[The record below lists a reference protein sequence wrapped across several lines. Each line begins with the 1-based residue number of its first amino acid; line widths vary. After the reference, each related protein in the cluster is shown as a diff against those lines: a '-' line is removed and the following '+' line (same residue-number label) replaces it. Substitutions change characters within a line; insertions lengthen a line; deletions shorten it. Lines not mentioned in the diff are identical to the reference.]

1 MCNVAPLT
9 CHSIIGSRAV
19 LFLMSSVIPLSRPVG
34 GAYPGPLST
43 AIFDWAGTVL
53 DFGCMAPVHAFR
65 QVFDEV
71 GVPISV
77 AEARQPMGAAK
88 RAHIAMI
95 LAMSEVETR
104 WVAVKGAAP
113 TGGDLDQLY
122 AAFLRVDA
130 ANVER
135 HSALIP
141 GALETMAALRSRGL
155 RIGSTTGYPREVMVN
170 LAPLAKALG
179 YEPDHTCTVSDVPR
193 GRPAPDMCLVNA
205 LVLEAP
211 DVRACVVVDDSPSG
225 LLSAR
230 AAGMWAVG
238 VSASGNEVGLSLE
251 DWRALPT
258 AQQQERLV
266 VARQRLEAAGAHFVI
281 ESIADLLPVID
292 AIEARLADGVAP

>member
-1 MCNVAPLT
+1 
-9 CHSIIGSRAV
+9 
-19 LFLMSSVIPLSRPVG
+19 MSSVIPSSRPSG
-34 GAYPGPLST
+34 GSYPGPLTT

-53 DFGCMAPVHAFR
+53 DFGCMAPVDAFR
-65 QVFDEV
+65 QVFEAA
-71 GVPISV
+71 GVPISI
-77 AEARQPMGAAK
+77 AEARLPMGAAK
-88 RAHIAMI
+88 REHIAMI
-95 LAMSEVETR
+95 LAMSEVEGR
-104 WVAVKGAAP
+104 WHAVRGHKP
-113 TGGDLDQLY
+113 TAGDLDQLY
-122 AAFLRVDA
+122 AAFLSADA

-155 RIGSTTGYPREVMVN
+155 RIGSTTGYPHEVMAN
-170 LAPLAKALG
+170 LVPLAKAQG

-205 LVLEAP
+205 LVLEAL

-238 VSASGNEVGLSLE
+238 VSASGNEVGLSLA
-251 DWRALPT
+251 DWHALPST
-258 AQQQERLV
+258 QQQERLG
-266 VARQRLEAAGAHFVI
+266 VARHRLEAAGAHFVI
-281 ESIADLLPVID
+281 ETIADLLPVID

>member
-1 MCNVAPLT
+1 
-9 CHSIIGSRAV
+9 
-19 LFLMSSVIPLSRPVG
+19 MSSVISTSQPSRG
-34 GAYPGPLST
+34 SYPGPLTT

-53 DFGCMAPVHAFR
+53 DFGCMAPVDAFR
-65 QVFDEV
+65 QVFDAA
-71 GVPISV
+71 GVPISI

-88 RAHIAMI
+88 REHIGMI
-95 LAMSEVETR
+95 LAMSVVEGR
-104 WVAVKGAAP
+104 WRTAKGALP
-113 TGGDLDQLY
+113 TEADLDQLY
-122 AAFLRVDA
+122 AAFLSVDA

-141 GALETMAALRSRGL
+141 GALETITALRSRGM

-170 LAPLAKALG
+170 LAPLAKTQG

-205 LVLEAP
+205 LALEAP

-238 VSASGNEVGLSLE
+238 ISVSGNEIGLSLD
-251 DWRALPT
+251 DWRALHA
-258 AQQQERLV
+258 AQQQERLA
-266 VARQRLEAAGAHFVI
+266 VARQHLEAAGAHFVI
-281 ESIADLLPVID
+281 DSIADLMPVID